1 MTDCTDSD
9 DSSLHVGPP
18 RHAASPQP
26 TSPARVSMRTNA
38 KFTACSVVN
47 DILCGRFTGMS
58 ARTTRTSPMVRS
70 LGIRPIVVNPRRAAR
85 EASGVEEREI
95 GSGLAI
101 HDPRGHVMSG
111 GRRVLEA
118 VAAEADGEEEALDL
132 R

>member
-9 DSSLHVGPP
+9 DSSLQVGPP

-26 TSPARVSMRTNA
+26 TRPPRVSIRTKA

-58 ARTTRTSPMVRS
+58 AMMTRTSPMVRS
-70 LGIRPIVVNPRRAAR
+70 LGIRAVVVHFCGAAG
-85 EASGVEEREI
+85 EPCGVEEREV
-95 GSGLAI
+95 GGGLAVNQ
-101 HDPRGHVMSG
+101 PRGHVVPG

-118 VAAEADGEEEALDL
+118 MAAEADGEEEALD
-132 R
+132 